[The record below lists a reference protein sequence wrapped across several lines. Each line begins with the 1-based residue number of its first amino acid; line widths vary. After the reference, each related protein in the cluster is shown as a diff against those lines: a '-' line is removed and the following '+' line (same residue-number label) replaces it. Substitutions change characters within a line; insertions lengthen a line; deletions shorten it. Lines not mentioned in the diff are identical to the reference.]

1 MIATPSERLAMTT
14 GIKNIIWE
22 DNGMY
27 PNNFHYTKDHEWVAV
42 NGDTATVGITDYAQ
56 NHLGD
61 VVYIELPAVGKH
73 LDVHQTIGSIESV
86 KAVSEVFSPVS
97 GEVVEAN
104 IELNNSPEAVN
115 QDPYSKG
122 WIIRLK
128 MKNKGDLQ
136 ALMSAAD
143 YEKYLEGL
151 EA

>member
-1 MIATPSERLAMTT
+1 
-14 GIKNIIWE
+14 
-22 DNGMY
+22 MY
-27 PNNFHYTKDHEWVAV
+27 PNQFRYTKDHEWVEV
-42 NGDTATVGITDYAQ
+42 KGDIATVGITDYAQ

-73 LDVHQTIGSIESV
+73 LDVHQTIGSIDSV

-97 GEVVEAN
+97 GDVLEAN
-104 IELNNSPEAVN
+104 GELNASPEVLN
-115 QDPYSKG
+115 QDPHGRG

-128 MKNKGDLQ
+128 MGNKGDLD
-136 ALMSAAD
+136 ALMHAAD

>member
-1 MIATPSERLAMTT
+1 
-14 GIKNIIWE
+14 
-22 DNGMY
+22 MY
-27 PNNFHYTKDHEWVAV
+27 PNNLHYTKDHEWVAV
-42 NGDTATVGITDYAQ
+42 SGDTATVGITDYAQ

-73 LDVHQTIGSIESV
+73 LDVRQSIGSIESV

-104 IELNNSPEAVN
+104 TELNNSPEAVN
-115 QDPYSKG
+115 QDPHGKG

-136 ALMSAAD
+136 ALMSPAD